1 MHTNVALMGE
11 KTALTLNSRE
21 KASLRTTVPMFIVK
35 QWSLHKGHSLDW
47 SLELHDG
54 ELVAI
59 VKRGECLDK
68 KRSRKK

>member
-1 MHTNVALMGE
+1 MHTNVVSMGE

-35 QWSLHKGHSLDW
+35 QWRLHKGHSLDW

-59 VKRGECLDK
+59 VKRSEEYIEK
-68 KRSRKK
+68 KSRKK